1 MALFFYLQAS
11 FSEHFYG
18 LQRVWPGR
26 SPRLVFQLAAAL
38 VPQFKR
44 DNMAFV
50 PKRLLYTDQI
60 WFFIY

>member
-1 MALFFYLQAS
+1 MMFMS
-11 FSEHFYG
+11 
-18 LQRVWPGR
+18 VWWR
-26 SPRLVFQLAAAL
+26 ILRESSSSDIEMAAAL

-44 DNMAFV
+44 DTMAFV